1 MSENYLADVQMP
13 TRAEPEE
20 LHADVDVSE
29 IDEEMHDDDGVEED
43 TEPLPPPPLKKEKLK
58 TEDIFKPKRAPPKNA
73 NPVITPLSQDLHD
86 EPIVPK
92 LKPEKKKRQMSEK
105 QLEALA
111 RGRAKRAEKIE
122 PKTPRPKPEPTRPE
136 PAPAPAPSYPMY
148 SQKDVEELIFQ
159 GVSRYD
165 SLRKKRKEEKRA
177 SQAKQ
182 IHEQK
187 VFSTINSA
195 MNHHNDPWSAA
206 FSF

>member
-1 MSENYLADVQMP
+1 MSYLADVEMP
-13 TRAEPEE
+13 TQSEE
-20 LHADVDVSE
+20 LKLELREDIDISE
-29 IDEEMHDDDGVEED
+29 IEDEEQYSPGVQEES
-43 TEPLPPPPLKKEKLK
+43 PLPPAPLKKEKLK
-58 TEDIFKPKRAPPKNA
+58 TEDIFRPKKAPPKNL
-73 NPVITPLSQDLHD
+73 NPVIAPLSQDLHE

-111 RGRAKRAEKIE
+111 RGREKRAAAKQKKQQS
-122 PKTPRPKPEPTRPE
+122 PKPEPEPTRPE
-136 PAPAPAPSYPMY
+136 SQKPLDRMY
-148 SQKDVEELIFQ
+148 SQKEVEEMIFQ

-165 SLRKKRKEEKRA
+165 GIRKQRKEEKRVT
-177 SQAKQ
+177 QAKQ

-195 MNHHNDPWSAA
+195 MTNNDPWSAA

>member
-1 MSENYLADVQMP
+1 MSYLAEVEMP
-13 TRAEPEE
+13 PQSEDEE
-20 LHADVDVSE
+20 LKLELREDVDVSE
-29 IDEEMHDDDGVEED
+29 IEDELEQDSPGVQEES
-43 TEPLPPPPLKKEKLK
+43 PLPPPPLKKEKLK
-58 TEDIFKPKRAPPKNA
+58 TEDIFRPKKAPPKN
-73 NPVITPLSQDLHD
+73 PVIAPLSQDLHED
-86 EPIVPK
+86 PIVPK

-111 RGRAKRAEKIE
+111 RGREKRAAAK
-122 PKTPRPKPEPTRPE
+122 PKKQSPKPEPEPTRPE
-136 PAPAPAPSYPMY
+136 PQKPPERVY
-148 SQKDVEELIFQ
+148 SQKEVEEMIFQ

-165 SLRKKRKEEKRA
+165 GIRKKRKEEKRA

-195 MNHHNDPWSAA
+195 MNNNDPWSAA

>member
-1 MSENYLADVQMP
+1 MSDNYLADVVMP
-13 TRAEPEE
+13 THPEPED
-20 LHADVDVSE
+20 LHVDDVDVSE
-29 IDEEMHDDDGVEED
+29 IDEEMHYDGVEED
-43 TEPLPPPPLKKEKLK
+43 EEPLPPPPLKKEKLK
-58 TEDIFKPKRAPPKNA
+58 TEDIFKPKRAPPKN
-73 NPVITPLSQDLHD
+73 PVIAPISPELHE
-86 EPIVPK
+86 EPILPK
-92 LKPEKKKRQMSEK
+92 IKPEKKKRQMSEK

-111 RGRAKRAEKIE
+111 RGRAKRAANIE

-136 PAPAPAPSYPMY
+136 PSPAPAPSYPMY

-182 IHEQK
+182 LHEQN
-187 VFSTINSA
+187 VLNTVNSA
-195 MNHHNDPWSAA
+195 MNHHHYDPWAAA

>member
-1 MSENYLADVQMP
+1 MSYLADVEMP
-13 TRAEPEE
+13 SQSEE
-20 LHADVDVSE
+20 LKLELREDVDVSE
-29 IDEEMHDDDGVEED
+29 IEDEVEQDSPGVEED
-43 TEPLPPPPLKKEKLK
+43 EVLPPPPLKKEKLK
-58 TEDIFKPKRAPPKNA
+58 TEDIFRPKKAPPKN
-73 NPVITPLSQDLHD
+73 PVISPLSQDLHD

-111 RGRAKRAEKIE
+111 RGREKRAAAKQKKQS
-122 PKTPRPKPEPTRPE
+122 PQPKPEPTRPE
-136 PAPAPAPSYPMY
+136 PTQKPPERVY
-148 SQKDVEELIFQ
+148 SQKEVEEMIFQ
-159 GVSRYD
+159 GVTRYD
-165 SLRKKRKEEKRA
+165 GIRKKRKEEKRA

-195 MNHHNDPWSAA
+195 MNNNDPWSAA